1 VSYSPPI
8 HGARGPAYGPRSA
21 AVRQTIERLANTS
34 HFRGETVSSD
44 AQ

>member
-1 VSYSPPI
+1 MDLFQPDRHETVATAPWNE
-8 HGARGPAYGPRSA
+8 A